1 MSRRR
6 DDPRWTGADSLNDE
20 RKSIK
25 NSERELDN
33 IVGMGDAVMEAL
45 RGQRQKM
52 ERSSGSLESIAASL
66 GISQSIVRNI
76 QRTEWI
82 DAKIVYGGMI
92 ITTLLLILLWWFKG

>member
-1 MSRRR
+1 MFL
-6 DDPRWTGADSLNDE
+6 PNY
-20 RKSIK
+20 IFIHHVC
-25 NSERELDN
+25 SERELDN

-82 DAKIVYGGMI
+82 DAKIGVLVVLSP
-92 ITTLLLILLWWFKG
+92 TSVSKC